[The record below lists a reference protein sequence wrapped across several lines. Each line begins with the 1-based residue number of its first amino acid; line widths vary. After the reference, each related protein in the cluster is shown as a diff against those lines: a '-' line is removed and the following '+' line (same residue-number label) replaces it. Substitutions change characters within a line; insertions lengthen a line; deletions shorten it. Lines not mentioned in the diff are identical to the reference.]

1 MNAVATCVH
10 CRLQDG
16 EEVLEEGSEVEVSRR
31 GSNTTAHL
39 TLHRV
44 SLTAAGLYTCT
55 AAGLSSSNITLHVI
69 DGKITTGPTDR
80 QDFLAKHHKRI

>member
-1 MNAVATCVH
+1 MKAVATCVH

-31 GSNTTAHL
+31 GGNTTVLL
-39 TLHRV
+39 TLHQV

-69 DGKITTGPTDR
+69 DGKITTCLVYGR
-80 QDFLAKHHKRI
+80 LKC